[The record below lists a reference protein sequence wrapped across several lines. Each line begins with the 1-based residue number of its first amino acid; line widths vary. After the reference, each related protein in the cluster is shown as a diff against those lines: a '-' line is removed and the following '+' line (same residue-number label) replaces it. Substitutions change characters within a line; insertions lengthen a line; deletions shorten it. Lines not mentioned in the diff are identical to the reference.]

1 MACRDQLVESIR
13 PAGLFSIRCFR
24 LSTNPCMLLFFFFFL
39 AFLSVYLLTH
49 KSSNRRLSPKEAA
62 LQLDF
67 ASNVSLLLSK
77 RQLFQRT
84 VPQKKKKKNL
94 DM

>member
-24 LSTNPCMLLFFFFFL
+24 LSTNPCMLLFFFFL

-67 ASNVSLLLSK
+67 ASNVSLLLSR

-84 VPQKKKKKNL
+84 VPPKKKKR
-94 DM
+94 